1 MRHITVERR
10 IATDQ
15 EVVVSDYKASLQDMN
30 FVLHEVFNVADD
42 WATMPALQDMDADTA
57 TAILEEAA
65 KVCEGLIAPNA
76 RNADEQGVSYKDTVV
91 TTPDGY
97 KEAFKQLAEGGWV
110 GVTANPEF
118 GGMGLPKV
126 VSAQYEEMMCA
137 ADISFSLYSGLTA
150 GAIVALDSHASD
162 ELKQQY
168 LPRLASGEWT
178 GSMCLTEPHA
188 GTDLGIIRT
197 KSEPQAD
204 GSFAVTGTKIFITGG
219 EHDLTENIVHLVL
232 AKLPDAPAGSK
243 GISLFLVPK
252 FLVNEDGSL
261 GERNAVTAGS
271 VEHKM
276 GIHGSA
282 TCVMNFDGAKGWL
295 IGEPNRGLAA
305 MFTMMNYE
313 RLGVGI
319 QGLGAGA
326 RSYGIALDY
335 AKDRR
340 QGRGAKATRDPNAA
354 ADPLIVHG
362 DVRRM
367 LLTMKAFN
375 EGGRAFS
382 SYVGQQLDRAKYA
395 AEQSEREAADNLVAL
410 LTPVAKAFM
419 TDTGLETTLHGQ
431 QILGGHGYVREWGQE
446 QWVRDCRIA
455 QIYEGTNGIQAL
467 DLLGRKVAGSRG
479 ELLKPLLAD
488 IEKTLAEAGAGWDRE
503 AQQLSEATKTV
514 HTVTA
519 KILGQVSSDENIIN
533 SLAVEYLQLIGYV
546 SYAYLWLRMGLVAE
560 ASESTDN
567 FYSAKVKT
575 ARFYFAKILP
585 RIDGLV
591 RSLEAGSETLFLH
604 DDGDF

>member
-1 MRHITVERR
+1 M
-10 IATDQ
+10 
-15 EVVVSDYKASLQDMN
+15 SDYKASLQDMN

-42 WATMPALQDMDADTA
+42 WARMPELQDMMDADTA
-57 TAILEEAA
+57 SAILEEAA
-65 KVCEGLIAPNA
+65 KVTEELVAPNA
-76 RNADEQGVSYKDTVV
+76 RNADEQGVQFNDGVV

-97 KEAFKQLAEGGWV
+97 KEQFRQLAEGGWV

-126 VSAQYEEMMCA
+126 ISAQYEEMMCA

-150 GAIVALDSHASD
+150 GAIIALDSHATD

-168 LPRLASGEWT
+168 LPRMAAGDWT

-197 KSEPQAD
+197 KAEPLAD

-219 EHDLTENIVHLVL
+219 EHDLAENIIHLVL
-232 AKLPDAPAGSK
+232 AKLPDAPTGTR

-252 FLVNEDGSL
+252 ILVNDDGSL
-261 GERNAVTAGS
+261 GERNTVGAGS

-295 IGEPNRGLAA
+295 VGEPHKGLAA

-319 QGLGAGA
+319 QGLGAA
-326 RSYGIALDY
+326 VRSYGTAVEY

-340 QGRGAKATRDPNAA
+340 QGRGAKATRDNNAT
-354 ADPLIVHG
+354 ADPLLVHG
-362 DVRRM
+362 DIRRM
-367 LLTMKAFN
+367 LLTMKSFI

-382 SYVGQQLDRAKYA
+382 SYVGQQLDRAKFSS
-395 AEQSEREAADNLVAL
+395 EPSEREAAGALVAL
-410 LTPVAKAFM
+410 LTPIAKAFM
-419 TDTGLETTLHGQ
+419 TDTGFESTIHGQ

-488 IEKTLAEAGAGWDRE
+488 IEQTLSQAGEEWSAEAAQLRE
-503 AQQLSEATKTV
+503 ATEL
-514 HTVTA
+514 VTRITTQ
-519 KILGQVSSDENIIN
+519 ILTQVQNDENIIN
-533 SLAVEYLQLIGYV
+533 SLAVEYLYLIGYV
-546 SYAYLWLRMGLVAE
+546 TYAYLWLRMALVAE
-560 ASESTDN
+560 ASDSTDN
-567 FYSAKVKT
+567 FYTAKAKT

-585 RIDGLV
+585 RIHGLTGA
-591 RSLEAGSETLFLH
+591 LEAGSGSLFAH
-604 DDGDF
+604 GEDDF